1 MRNSCCRNVA
11 GQIAQVRADLQAAQ
25 AAAEEAARA
34 VEAARAEDREAK
46 QIREQAVKGK
56 QSAEGAKNAAES
68 QLDELTSQQPEDA
81 DTTNTALQDALKAIF
96 DNDAEIRLLQQKV
109 SAPGLCLCGS
119 VPAAA
124 AVNIWGVCLCAG
136 CCEGHCLV
144 FAGAGCSSHVCAT
157 SIILH
162 AVLITYTAAH
172 VALQEHPHK

>member
-1 MRNSCCRNVA
+1 MA

-56 QSAEGAKNAAES
+56 QTAEGHKNAAES

-96 DNDAEIRLLQQKV
+96 DKDAEIRLLQQKV
-109 SAPGLCLCGS
+109 FASGLCRCCSILS
-119 VPAAA
+119 AAA
-124 AVNIWGVCLCAG
+124 ISIWGVCMCAG
-136 CCEGHCLV
+136 CCEGYCLV
-144 FAGAGCSSHVCAT
+144 FAGAGCSSHVCDT
-157 SIILH
+157 SMILH
-162 AVLITYTAAH
+162 AIQITCT
-172 VALQEHPHK
+172 VALASD